1 MIMEF
6 GYTLRWPV
14 IEELQYVIIKKQ
26 LKTVD
31 RFLINVLFDWILAGA
46 MN

>member
-1 MIMEF
+1 
-6 GYTLRWPV
+6 V

-31 RFLINVLFDWILAGA
+31 RFLINVLFD
-46 MN
+46 